1 MEVKNIVN
9 RSLLAVLVAGASSSI
24 AHAEETPF
32 TFITNWY
39 AQAEHGGFYQA
50 KEQGLYKQ
58 QGLDVTIKMGGP
70 QVNNTQLLVAGKADC
85 IITDVIGVMM
95 SQKRGL
101 PIQLVG
107 TSFQYDPTVVITH
120 ADVKNLGDL
129 NEDNTILISTSSH
142 SSWWPWAKK
151 QFGFTDAMTRP
162 YTFNVQPF
170 VMNDKVAQQGFM
182 TSEPFALEKT
192 GVSFNVYS
200 IGQEGYPSY
209 GNSLA
214 CSNNVIEEHPEKV
227 KAFLQASMSG
237 WKSYLNDPSLGNKAI
252 KLANPSMADDQI
264 AYSVEKL
271 RTSEIVTG
279 GDAETKGI
287 GIITP
292 ERMEK
297 TWQMAVSNGLFAA
310 EDVNLEEVYTTA
322 FINDVKVTP

>member
-1 MEVKNIVN
+1 MEVKNLVN
-9 RSLLAVLVAGASSSI
+9 RSLLAVLVAGASSSF
-24 AHAEETPF
+24 AYAEEASF

-70 QVNNTQLLVAGKADC
+70 QVNSTQLLVAGKADC
-85 IITDVIGVMM
+85 IITDDIGVMM

-101 PIQLVG
+101 PVQLVG

-120 ADVKNLGDL
+120 DDVGSLDELKGH
-129 NEDNTILISTSSH
+129 TVLISTSAH

-151 QFGFTDAMTRP
+151 KYGFTDAMSRP

-170 VMNDKVAQQGFM
+170 VMDNKVAQQGFM
-182 TSEPFALEKT
+182 TSEPFALQKT
-192 GVSFNVYS
+192 GVGFNVYS
-200 IGQEGYPSY
+200 IGQEGYPPY

-214 CSNNVIEEHPEKV
+214 CRQNVIEEHPERV
-227 KAFLQASMSG
+227 KAFLQASMNG
-237 WKSYLNDPSLGNKAI
+237 WKSYLADPSLGNKAI
-252 KLANPSMADDQI
+252 KQANPSMADDQI

-271 RTSEIVTG
+271 RSSGIVTG

-292 ERMEK
+292 ERMKK
-297 TWQMAVSNGLFAA
+297 TWQMAVNNGLFSAD
-310 EDVNLEEVYTTA
+310 DVDLDKVYTTA

>member
-1 MEVKNIVN
+1 MEIKKLVN
-9 RSLLAVLVAGASSSI
+9 RSLLAVLVAGATSSI
-24 AHAEETPF
+24 AYAEDSQF

-39 AQAEHGGFYQA
+39 AQAEHGGYYQA
-50 KEQGLYKQ
+50 KEQGLYKEN
-58 QGLDVTIKMGGP
+58 GLDVTIKMGGP

-85 IITDVIGVMM
+85 IITDDIGVMM

-101 PIQLVG
+101 PVQLVG
-107 TSFQYDPTVVITH
+107 TSFQYDATVVITH
-120 ADVKNLGDL
+120 DDVDSLDELKGH
-129 NEDNTILISTSSH
+129 TVLISTAAH

-151 QFGFTDAMTRP
+151 KYGFTDAMSRP

-170 VMNDKVAQQGFM
+170 VMDDKVAQQGFM

-192 GVSFNVYS
+192 GVGFNVYS
-200 IGQEGYPSY
+200 IGQEGYPPY

-214 CSNNVIEEHPEKV
+214 CRTDVIEDHPEKV
-227 KAFLQASMSG
+227 KSFLTASMNG
-237 WKSYLNDPSLGNKAI
+237 WKSYLADPSLGNKAI
-252 KLANPSMADDQI
+252 KEANPSMADDQI

-271 RTSEIVTG
+271 RTSGIVTG

-292 ERMEK
+292 ERMKK
-297 TWQMAVSNGLFAA
+297 TWQMAVDNGLFAA
-310 EDVNLEEVYTTA
+310 DDVELNKVYTTA